1 MNSWPLFGHEDN
13 KKLFFPCISGT
24 LITKFSSH
32 FLRDICTFTEDNQ
45 VGLEFFCLSSVGI
58 KYFMLFYTNFL
69 SQIAVWPK
77 ERFFANLNS
86 REFET

>member
-13 KKLFFPCISGT
+13 KLFFPCISGT

-69 SQIAVWPK
+69 LQMAVWPK